1 MLNSG
6 FNTHKLKE
14 IINKNVSPKDK
25 AKDSRRN
32 DMIFVEDIFIYGY
45 LKYILYSVTNII
57 IHDKYS

>member
-14 IINKNVSPKDK
+14 IINKNVNPKDK

-32 DMIFVEDIFIYGY
+32 DIIFVEDSFIYGY